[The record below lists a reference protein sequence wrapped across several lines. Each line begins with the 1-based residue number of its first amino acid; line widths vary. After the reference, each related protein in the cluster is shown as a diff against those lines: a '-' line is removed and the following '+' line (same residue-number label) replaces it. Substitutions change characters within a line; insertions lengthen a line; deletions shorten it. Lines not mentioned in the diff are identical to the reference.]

1 MKQMVAEKIPSPEV
15 WATVPAPGQCQT
27 GASLYVSSILYSVP
41 LVCFTGAVFADIS
54 YVKNPDIQWSNFSS
68 WLLAF
73 GIIFLILA
81 IVVSIIRFSFSF
93 GRKTK
98 QSGWPYALFI
108 LAATVSGLFDNFV
121 HGHDGWTSVWPMGL
135 MLSAMAAFFL
145 FIGLLLK
152 VTSLSNTYVVEA
164 R

>member
-1 MKQMVAEKIPSPEV
+1 
-15 WATVPAPGQCQT
+15 
-27 GASLYVSSILYSVP
+27 VP

-73 GIIFLILA
+73 GIVFLILA
-81 IVVSIIRFSFSF
+81 IVVSIIRFSISL

-98 QSGWPYALFI
+98 QSDWPFALFI

-121 HGHDGWTSVWPMGL
+121 HSHDGWSSVWPIGI
-135 MLSAMAAFFL
+135 MLSAIATLFL
-145 FIGLLLK
+145 FIGMLLK
-152 VTSLSNTYVVEA
+152 VSSLSNTYVVEA